1 MQDGHFEEWETFA
14 NGKKCGSQGDVE
26 SVLTSTQVMGAFICF
41 SSFLSIFPPRVSQP
55 LSGRQRRD
63 EKWDK
68 MKEPKMPKFGISPSL
83 HLCLSGLSL
92 SQLLQASVKQPEL
105 FFVFIVFVLV
115 AAFNNNNKK
124 KKTH

>member
-63 EKWDK
+63 EK
-68 MKEPKMPKFGISPSL
+68 
-83 HLCLSGLSL
+83 
-92 SQLLQASVKQPEL
+92 
-105 FFVFIVFVLV
+105 
-115 AAFNNNNKK
+115 
-124 KKTH
+124 